1 MTELEEYYNKFN
13 EEKRLNSRHGRVEF
27 ITSMK
32 YIHDC
37 LGSLMNEKQLDL
49 RSQIKI
55 LDVGAGTG
63 RYSVPLAEEG
73 YDVTALEL
81 VKHNLGRLKQKSDKV
96 KAYQGNA
103 TKLKKFGNDE
113 FDLTLVFGPMYH
125 LKSAEEKLAALNEAK
140 RVTKPGGY
148 ILVAYIMNEYS
159 VITYAI
165 KEKLFFVSKRGSG
178 CPDHVGKWSVTCG
191 YLDWG
196 ETRKEAIKRELYEEL
211 GLNLEIY
218 PNEAIDHFCTID
230 DPSRDVRE
238 NIVSRYLIH
247 VDYIATRKKLADK
260 EINCDTVS
268 RGGEPNEVDDIK
280 FVPAEDI
287 DSYDWAFNHDQVL
300 KEILEYLETGRKP
313 KYCEE

>member
-113 FDLTLVFGPMYH
+113 FDLTLLFVIAISSRLTAIPV
-125 LKSAEEKLAALNEAK
+125 
-140 RVTKPGGY
+140 VTVLL
-148 ILVAYIMNEYS
+148 I
-159 VITYAI
+159 
-165 KEKLFFVSKRGSG
+165 
-178 CPDHVGKWSVTCG
+178 
-191 YLDWG
+191 
-196 ETRKEAIKRELYEEL
+196 RK
-211 GLNLEIY
+211 
-218 PNEAIDHFCTID
+218 
-230 DPSRDVRE
+230 
-238 NIVSRYLIH
+238 
-247 VDYIATRKKLADK
+247 IATHRR
-260 EINCDTVS
+260 IRMIPPDT
-268 RGGEPNEVDDIK
+268 
-280 FVPAEDI
+280 
-287 DSYDWAFNHDQVL
+287 
-300 KEILEYLETGRKP
+300 
-313 KYCEE
+313 